1 MDKYEYNLKL
11 EEITKLADQG
21 YYEDA
26 ADIIDTIDWRRVRNV
41 RTLCMISEIYEE
53 VGRLQD
59 SKALLLRAYRKSQ
72 AVRNILF
79 HLTEISVKLREFD
92 DAAEFYAGLNNS
104 SSGTSLSYG
113 IDFTTYN
120 SIKNGSYSK
129 LMRKYYSNQ
138 ASESTNG
145 ATANKNTG
153 KVHSIDI
160 QKNNATVNRDNA
172 ASLVDSASELK
183 KYSLWSKV
191 DKTDKDGNTAKE
203 YDTDK
208 IAKAVSSFVKDYNSL
223 VSSTADSSS
232 RYVLNSASNMVN
244 YTRANADLLK
254 KIGISVGS
262 DNKLTVDEDKLKAS
276 DMAVVKSVF
285 KDSGSFGQTISA
297 KASTIYGNAVSQLSE
312 LSTKNSYTSNGL
324 YSYSSGYTYN
334 QYT

>member
-1 MDKYEYNLKL
+1 MSINAYN
-11 EEITKLADQG
+11 AS
-21 YYEDA
+21 
-26 ADIIDTIDWRRVRNV
+26 TI
-41 RTLCMISEIYEE
+41 S
-53 VGRLQD
+53 
-59 SKALLLRAYRKSQ
+59 AL
-72 AVRNILF
+72 F
-79 HLTEISVKLREFD
+79 
-92 DAAEFYAGLNNS
+92 AGLNNS

-208 IAKAVSSFVKDYNSL
+208 IVKAVSSFVKDYNSL

-244 YTRANADLLK
+244 YTRVNADLLK

>member
-1 MDKYEYNLKL
+1 MSINAYN
-11 EEITKLADQG
+11 AS
-21 YYEDA
+21 
-26 ADIIDTIDWRRVRNV
+26 TI
-41 RTLCMISEIYEE
+41 S
-53 VGRLQD
+53 
-59 SKALLLRAYRKSQ
+59 AL
-72 AVRNILF
+72 F
-79 HLTEISVKLREFD
+79 
-92 DAAEFYAGLNNS
+92 AGLNNS

-129 LMRKYYSNQ
+129 LMRKYYSNK
-138 ASESTNG
+138 ASESTDG

-153 KVHSIDI
+153 KVQS
-160 QKNNATVNRDNA
+160 NRDNA

-208 IAKAVSSFVKDYNSL
+208 IAKAVSSFVKNYNSL

-244 YTRANADLLK
+244 YTRVNADLLK

>member
-1 MDKYEYNLKL
+1 MSINAYN
-11 EEITKLADQG
+11 AS
-21 YYEDA
+21 
-26 ADIIDTIDWRRVRNV
+26 TI
-41 RTLCMISEIYEE
+41 S
-53 VGRLQD
+53 
-59 SKALLLRAYRKSQ
+59 AL
-72 AVRNILF
+72 F
-79 HLTEISVKLREFD
+79 
-92 DAAEFYAGLNNS
+92 AGLNNS

-138 ASESTNG
+138 ASESTDG
-145 ATANKNTG
+145 ATANKKNTG
-153 KVHSIDI
+153 KVQSIDI

-191 DKTDKDGNTAKE
+191 DKTDKDSNTTKE

-208 IAKAVSSFVKDYNSL
+208 IAKTVSSFVKDYNSL

-254 KIGISVGS
+254 KIGVSVGS

>member
-1 MDKYEYNLKL
+1 MATTTTNYGL
-11 EEITKLADQG
+11 TKPEGSDFYDIGVQN
-21 YYEDA
+21 DNM
-26 ADIIDTIDWRRVRNV
+26 DIIDKQ
-41 RTLCMISEIYEE
+41 M
-53 VGRLQD
+53 
-59 SKALLLRAYRKSQ
+59 KANAKDIAQ
-72 AVRNILF
+72 
-79 HLTEISVKLREFD
+79 
-92 DAAEFYAGLNNS
+92 LNS
-104 SSGTSLSYG
+104 
-113 IDFTTYN
+113 D
-120 SIKNGSYSK
+120 
-129 LMRKYYSNQ
+129 
-138 ASESTNG
+138 
-145 ATANKNTG
+145 
-153 KVHSIDI
+153 
-160 QKNNATVNRDNA
+160 
-172 ASLVDSASELK
+172 
-183 KYSLWSKV
+183 KV
-191 DKTDKDGNTAKE
+191 DKTDKDGNIAKE